1 MQRLIILILT
11 FTVYSNHILYSQ
23 NYPIPPKT
31 DKRLFY
37 IQRNHNSNTIIYD
50 ANYNS
55 SGQLISDKPVD
66 VYWLRYD
73 EDGRRMELRT
83 IEKKFAYG
91 VKSKKLGKPNQY
103 ELELVA
109 YDKRKLLLKKTSD
122 NKFVAYMKIGGTMS
136 ILDHL
141 YIFADNSSWWP
152 KVKYIELFGYDA
164 KTGSKTYEK
173 IKNEE

>member
-1 MQRLIILILT
+1 MQKLIILT
-11 FTVYSNHILYSQ
+11 FIVFGISNNYLHSQ

-37 IQRNHNSNTIIYD
+37 IQRNHNSNTIVYD
-50 ANYNS
+50 ANFNS

-91 VKSKKLGKPNQY
+91 VKYKKLGKPNQY

-109 YDKRKLLLKKTSD
+109 YDKRKLLLKKTSA
-122 NKFVAYMKIGGTMS
+122 NNFFAYMKINGKMS

-152 KVKYIELFGYDA
+152 KVKYIELFGYDT

-173 IKNEE
+173 INNED

>member
-1 MQRLIILILT
+1 MQRIIILILT
-11 FTVYSNHILYSQ
+11 IYGISNNIYSQ

-37 IQRNHNSNTIIYD
+37 IQRNHNSNTIVYD
-50 ANYNS
+50 ANCNS
-55 SGQLISDKPVD
+55 SGEFVSTKPVD

-83 IEKKFAYG
+83 IEKRFAYG
-91 VKSKKLGKPNQY
+91 VNYKKLNKPNQY
-103 ELELVA
+103 QLELVA

-122 NKFVAYMKIGGTMS
+122 NKVFAYIKINGKMS

-152 KVKYIELFGYDA
+152 EVKYIELFGYDA
-164 KTGSKTYEK
+164 KTGNKTYEK
-173 IKNEE
+173 INNE